1 MMNKNQQTCN
11 TIRSFWNALTD
22 GAKKMVE
29 ETDFQVMDSLF
40 GGMTAGEI
48 NDLAEEV
55 EKLEGEEA

>member
-1 MMNKNQQTCN
+1 MNKNQQTCD
-11 TIRSFWNALTD
+11 TIRSFWSALTD

-40 GGMTAGEI
+40 GGMTADEI